1 MHNLTWN
8 RGKEASIGLLL
19 SLPVRGM
26 GHDDIVW
33 KNNKKHSNY
42 HDTFCLYK
50 WSRIQGRKS
59 PRILFRNIPRQQEVQ
74 SPSLTVVH
82 QWDWVHHRRRW
93 RLRFIWFRFR
103 FHPRF
108 APRHPSWL
116 VALTIVADDAMRH
129 RKLARRGAMPY
140 NLHHGRLAGGQ
151 QSDSRSQICCVSRWQ
166 SSRW

>member
-1 MHNLTWN
+1 MKFSKMRFSMHNLTWN

-59 PRILFRNIPRQQEVQ
+59 PRILFRNSALSLWVRIVLKIFSTVYPMLMICFLLCFGVLTHTCG
-74 SPSLTVVH
+74 SWILTVT
-82 QWDWVHHRRRW
+82 
-93 RLRFIWFRFR
+93 F
-103 FHPRF
+103 
-108 APRHPSWL
+108 L
-116 VALTIVADDAMRH
+116 VGGIFFFVRDPYES
-129 RKLARRGAMPY
+129 KLYQRSP
-140 NLHHGRLAGGQ
+140 LECI
-151 QSDSRSQICCVSRWQ
+151 QS
-166 SSRW
+166 